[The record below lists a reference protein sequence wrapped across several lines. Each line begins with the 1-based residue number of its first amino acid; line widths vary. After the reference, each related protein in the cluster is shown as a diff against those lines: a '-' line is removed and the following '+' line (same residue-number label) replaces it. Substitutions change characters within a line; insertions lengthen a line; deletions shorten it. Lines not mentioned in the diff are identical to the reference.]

1 MELFFNRIVSFID
14 FMQIATNWII
24 DFTNL
29 KMQLEPKDLFEK
41 LEFDKV
47 IDLLEKECLG
57 SLGIQAISYLK
68 LHTDVEKI
76 TLLLQ
81 EVNEYKL
88 TFSENDHFPMS
99 SYNEISDDLKML
111 EIEDYVLSIESL
123 QRINVI
129 LLIARG
135 VLRFFNKDRLPK
147 YPALYNIVR
156 NINFEKS
163 LISAIEKV
171 IDENGDILS
180 NASAALML
188 IRKKINS
195 KNRELDRQFRLLIN
209 LYKKNGWL
217 SDTVESFRN
226 GRRVLTVPAEH
237 KRKIRGIIH
246 DESATGKTAFIEPEP
261 IIEINNDIFDL
272 EQEEK
277 REIYRIL
284 KELSATIR
292 PFASDIRNYQD
303 VIVKFDVVQAKARL
317 AIQMDAEMP
326 KIKPFPHFGFRNAYH
341 PLLLLKNKAQ
351 SKKTVSFDLVL
362 EGSNRILVLSGPN
375 AGGKSVTMKTV
386 GLQQVMLQAGMLV
399 PASPESEIGIF
410 KKIFADIGDQQS
422 LDDDLSTY
430 SSRLQNMRV
439 FLEKADAKTLILIDE
454 FGSGTDPKIGGAIA
468 ESLLREFNFKKVFGL
483 ITTHYSN
490 LKMFAFKAKGIVN
503 GSMTFDKDNLS
514 PTFEMKIG
522 RPGSS
527 YAFEIAEKSGL
538 DKKVLNYAQHKTGKN
553 EKAIDELLIDL
564 QREKKELE
572 DKIVEMNVREK
583 KLEKLI
589 KNYDNLHRDLEF
601 KRKKLKLETKEK
613 SLQQTVKENKELEKL
628 VREIREEKNLEKA
641 KQKAANL
648 KAERQSLN
656 EDVANLKDEIYYQPT
671 NGKEEKEIQVG
682 DFVKLRTGG
691 ASGKVDAI
699 EKGKAIVLMGLMKM
713 TANVRDLLHANE
725 PLDVRSNK
733 SIATDVTQSS
743 AEFESKIDLRGL
755 SREEALKLLENFVD
769 KALMSNAT
777 QLKIVHG
784 KGNGV
789 LRNAVKLKLREY
801 KAIHEIRH
809 PEQNEGGDGVTLA
822 LL

>member
-1 MELFFNRIVSFID
+1 
-14 FMQIATNWII
+14 
-24 DFTNL
+24 
-29 KMQLEPKDLFEK
+29 MQLEPKDLFEK

-47 IDLLEKECLG
+47 IELLEKECLG
-57 SLGIQAISYLK
+57 SLGKKAISSLK
-68 LHTDVEKI
+68 LQTEVEKI

-81 EVNEYKL
+81 EVKEYKL
-88 TFSENDHFPMS
+88 TISENDHFPMS
-99 SYNEISDDLKML
+99 SYNEISEDLKML
-111 EIEDYVLSIESL
+111 EIEDYVLSIEGL
-123 QRINVI
+123 QRVNLI
-129 LLIARG
+129 LLIIRG
-135 VLRFFNKDRLPK
+135 ILRFFNKDRLPI
-147 YPALYNIVR
+147 YPSLSNIVR
-156 NINFEKS
+156 KINFEKS
-163 LISAIEKV
+163 LINSIEKV
-171 IDENGDILS
+171 IDENGDILP

-195 KNRELDRQFRLLIN
+195 KNKELDRQFRLMIN

-292 PFASDIRNYQD
+292 PFVPDIRIYQEIITRFD
-303 VIVKFDVVQAKARL
+303 VIQAKARL
-317 AIQMDAEMP
+317 AIEMDAEMP

-341 PLLLLKNKAQ
+341 PLLLLKNKIQ
-351 SKKTVSFDLVL
+351 SKKTVPFDLVL
-362 EGSNRILVLSGPN
+362 ESSNRILVLSGPN

-386 GLQQVMLQAGMLV
+386 GLQQLMLQTGMLV
-399 PASPESEIGIF
+399 PSSPESEVGIF
-410 KKIFADIGDQQS
+410 TKIFADIGDQQS

-439 FLEKADAKTLILIDE
+439 FLEQADDKTLILIDE

-483 ITTHYSN
+483 VTTHYSN
-490 LKMFAFKAKGIVN
+490 LKMFAFKNKGIVN
-503 GSMTFDKDNLS
+503 GSMIFDKENLT
-514 PTFEMKIG
+514 PTFEMKVG

-538 DKKVLNYAQHKTGKN
+538 NKKVLNYAQHKTGKN
-553 EKAIDELLIDL
+553 EKAVDELLIDL

-572 DKIVEMNVREK
+572 DKLTTMNEREK

-589 KNYDNLHRDLEF
+589 KNYDSLHRDLEF
-601 KRKKLKLETKEK
+601 KRKKLKLESKEK
-613 SLQQTVKENKELEKL
+613 SLQQAGKENKELEKL

-641 KQKAANL
+641 KLQAEKIKQERKSLNKDVVNL
-648 KAERQSLN
+648 KE
-656 EDVANLKDEIYYQPT
+656 EIYYQPS
-671 NGKEEKEIQVG
+671 NGKDEKEIKVG
-682 DFVKLRTGG
+682 DFVRLRTGG
-691 ASGKVDAI
+691 ASGKVDSI

-713 TANVRDLLHANE
+713 TTNARDLVHANE
-725 PLDVRSNK
+725 PLDIRSNR
-733 SIATDVTQSS
+733 SIATDVTQTNAS
-743 AEFESKIDLRGL
+743 FESKIDLRGL

-769 KALMSNAT
+769 KALMSNVT
-777 QLKIVHG
+777 QIKIVHG

-801 KAIHEIRH
+801 KAIHEVRH
-809 PEQNEGGDGVTLA
+809 PEQNEGGDGVTIAML
-822 LL
+822 

>member
-1 MELFFNRIVSFID
+1 MELFLVQIVSFID
-14 FMQIATNWII
+14 FMQIAAKLIL

-29 KMQLEPKDLFEK
+29 KMQIEPKDLFEK

-47 IDLLEKECLG
+47 LELLNKECLG
-57 SLGIQAISYLK
+57 SLGKQAVASSNIYTNAEEIAS
-68 LHTDVEKI
+68 
-76 TLLLQ
+76 LLQ
-81 EVNEYKL
+81 EVAEFKL
-88 TFSENDHFPMS
+88 TITENDHFPVS
-99 SYNEISDDLKML
+99 SYEDISEELKML
-111 EIEDYVLSIESL
+111 EIEDYVLPIEGM
-123 QRINVI
+123 QRLNVI
-129 LLIARG
+129 LLIMRS
-135 VLRFFNKDRLPK
+135 VLRYFNKDRRPK
-147 YPALYNIVR
+147 YPNLFGIVR
-156 NINFEKS
+156 HVDFEKS
-163 LISAIEKV
+163 LINAIEKV
-171 IDENGDILS
+171 IDENGAILP
-180 NASAALML
+180 NASAALL
-188 IRKKINS
+188 TIRKKVNG
-195 KNRELDRQFRLLIN
+195 KNKELDRQFRLLIN

-226 GRRVLTVPAEH
+226 GRRVLSVPVEH

-272 EQEEK
+272 EQEER

-292 PFASDIRNYQD
+292 PFVPNIRIYQELIVRFD
-303 VIVKFDVVQAKARL
+303 VIQAKARL
-317 AIQMDAEMP
+317 AVQMNAEMP
-326 KIKPFPHFGFRNAYH
+326 KIIASPHFGFRKAFH
-341 PLLLLKNKAQ
+341 PLLLLKNKIQ
-351 SKKTVSFDLVL
+351 NKITVPFDLVL
-362 EGSNRILVLSGPN
+362 EGKNRILVLSGPN

-386 GLQQVMLQAGMLV
+386 GLQQLMIQSGMLI
-399 PASPESEIGIF
+399 PCDPESEIGVF
-410 KKIFADIGDQQS
+410 EKIFADIGDQQS

-430 SSRLQNMRV
+430 SSRLQNMKT
-439 FLEKADAKTLILIDE
+439 FLDQADAKTLILIDE

-490 LKMFAFKAKGIVN
+490 LKMFAFKVKGIVN

-514 PTFEMKIG
+514 PTFEMKVG

-527 YAFEIAEKSGL
+527 YAFEIAHKSGL
-538 DKKVLNYAQHKTGKN
+538 HKKVLNYAKHKTGKN

-564 QREKKELE
+564 QREKMELE
-572 DKIVEMNVREK
+572 DKLITMREREK

-601 KRKKLKLETKEK
+601 KRKKLKLESKEK
-613 SLQQTVKENKELEKL
+613 SLQQTIKENKELEKL
-628 VREIREEKNLEKA
+628 VREIREEKNIEKA
-641 KQKAANL
+641 KQQAAKI
-648 KAERQSLN
+648 KAERQSLH
-656 EDVANLKDEIYYQPT
+656 EDVKNLTEEIYYQPA
-671 NGKEEKEIQVG
+671 NPDEEKEIKVG

-691 ASGKVDAI
+691 ASGKVDSI

-713 TANVRDLLHANE
+713 TAKLRDLIHANE
-725 PLDVRSNK
+725 PLDIRSKK
-733 SIATDVTQSS
+733 SIGTDVRNTN

-801 KAIHEIRH
+801 NAIHEIRH

-822 LL
+822 ML